1 MFGEVC
7 VNGSVS
13 TAYSY
18 RLVAE
23 QELVPPGVKIRPWG
37 SNVWVD
43 PVDNSEPLTE
53 GQST

>member
-7 VNGSVS
+7 VDGKVS
-13 TAYSY
+13 TCYSY
-18 RLVAE
+18 DLGKTNDY
-23 QELVPPGVKIRPWG
+23 VPLGIKIRPWG

-43 PVDNSEPLTE
+43 PVDNNEPLTE